1 MGKGFIH
8 SASCNAS
15 FSPFQKAFRAVS
27 KPFIKSRWEGAQTTM
42 FAVLSNDLT
51 SGSYYADC
59 KEAPANPLAQDEAL
73 CERFWQ
79 LTEQDISTA
88 SASSS

>member
-1 MGKGFIH
+1 
-8 SASCNAS
+8 
-15 FSPFQKAFRAVS
+15 
-27 KPFIKSRWEGAQTTM
+27 M

-79 LTEQDISTA
+79 LTEQAISTA